1 MKSVLEKLL
10 NGGRVVP
17 PTMRYKAIGFPEYKK
32 IHSDSIRDLAGFWAR
47 EAKQLIWERPWD
59 KVLVGQGPESRWFVG
74 GKLSAYKNV
83 IERHRNTWVWDK
95 VAIIWEGEEEVA
107 RVLTY
112 GELHDLVIS
121 MSKVLRGLGV
131 RGHDWVMFY
140 APPMPEVIAAA
151 LASVRLGAPFEFVFT
166 GFGAFELRERLMN
179 RRPRV
184 LITVDAFP
192 RKGRPVMVKDTVDKA
207 LGDSGLDVKV
217 VVMPRLGVDIKIMRG
232 RDYYLDEVP
241 TTDSGETY
249 VHDANDPLFGIHA
262 GYDSGSRPLTHG
274 AGGYLT
280 QTYSTTRWMGL
291 RPRDTYLCTVMPGW
305 ITGITYVL
313 FGPFMVG
320 STVVIY
326 EGGPDY
332 PHWDRWWSILER
344 YAVTVFLTTGG
355 ALRILSRQDAGLL
368 RAHNLDMLRLVLTTA
383 EPLEVSVWR
392 WAYEYVGTGTVP
404 TIDSIPSKLSGRVPI
419 IHMFIQSEFGTFV
432 TGSLPNYTFVP
443 LVPGSVGPPMPG
455 FDFDVVDGLGNSVRS
470 TVGYLVTR
478 SPWPA
483 MPIEYPIE
491 FVRRWVNGVYYVGD
505 YALMD
510 YDMNI
515 YAVGR
520 SDAVM
525 KINGYRVSP
534 GDLESALRKV
544 PGVRKV
550 VVAGSLDEQKFEV
563 PFVLI
568 EGDVDEATV
577 RRVIRAE
584 VGPIAD
590 PGRVVITRELPDIPV
605 DELRMRL
612 KQHLWGIVEDP
623 VIKGLIGS

>member
-1 MKSVLEKLL
+1 M
-10 NGGRVVP
+10 
-17 PTMRYKAIGFPEYKK
+17 
-32 IHSDSIRDLAGFWAR
+32 
-47 EAKQLIWERPWD
+47 
-59 KVLVGQGPESRWFVG
+59 
-74 GKLSAYKNV
+74 
-83 IERHRNTWVWDK
+83 
-95 VAIIWEGEEEVA
+95 
-107 RVLTY
+107 
-112 GELHDLVIS
+112 
-121 MSKVLRGLGV
+121 
-131 RGHDWVMFY
+131 
-140 APPMPEVIAAA
+140 
-151 LASVRLGAPFEFVFT
+151 
-166 GFGAFELRERLMN
+166 
-179 RRPRV
+179 
-184 LITVDAFP
+184 
-192 RKGRPVMVKDTVDKA
+192 
-207 LGDSGLDVKV
+207 
-217 VVMPRLGVDIKIMRG
+217 
-232 RDYYLDEVP
+232 
-241 TTDSGETY
+241 
-249 VHDANDPLFGIHA
+249 
-262 GYDSGSRPLTHG
+262 
-274 AGGYLT
+274 
-280 QTYSTTRWMGL
+280 
-291 RPRDTYLCTVMPGW
+291 
-305 ITGITYVL
+305 
-313 FGPFMVG
+313 
-320 STVVIY
+320 VIY

-355 ALRILSRQDAGLL
+355 ALRILSRQDVGLL

-544 PGVRKV
+544 PGVRRV

-568 EGDVDEATV
+568 EGDVDETTV